1 MTYINQAI
9 FDLINLKKN
18 NCIIL
23 YPFEYDKV
31 LHKGL
36 TDE

>member
-1 MTYINQAI
+1 MIYINRVI
-9 FDLINLKKN
+9 FDLINLKN

-23 YPFEYDKV
+23 DPFEYDKV
-31 LHKGL
+31 LRKDL

>member
-1 MTYINQAI
+1 MIYINQVI
-9 FDLINLKKN
+9 FDLINQKN
-18 NCIIL
+18 GIIL

>member
-9 FDLINLKKN
+9 FDLINLKN

>member
-1 MTYINQAI
+1 MIYINQVI
-9 FDLINLKKN
+9 FDLINLKN
-18 NCIIL
+18 NYIIL

-31 LHKGL
+31 LRKDL

>member
-1 MTYINQAI
+1 MIYINQVI
-9 FDLINLKKN
+9 FDLINLKKKG
-18 NCIIL
+18 IIL